1 MPQISIGKK
10 GPPGPPLKSGK
21 FVCPKYDKVFVQKCS
36 LKSHCLSRHAWSL
49 ETNAVASLEQIKDF
63 RRKQQQAV
71 ERRYQLALAKTT
83 AVESARRAENALSA
97 TVESLI
103 GTISSDSQEV
113 TVEPQDIEQDAEIR
127 KETPKSTDKSAI
139 TGWST
144 TPTPLSETT
153 NPCQRKKFEAKMP
166 PVAIKKYVAV
176 TGTHTDARSKEVQTD
191 TTA

>member
-21 FVCPKYDKVFVQKCS
+21 FVCPKCDKVFVQKCS

-49 ETNAVASLEQIKDF
+49 ETNAVASPEQIKDF
-63 RRKQQQAV
+63 KRKQQQAV

-83 AVESARRAENALSA
+83 AAVESARRADDAPSA

-103 GTISSDSQEV
+103 GTISSDSQEA

-127 KETPKSTDKSAI
+127 KETPKSTDKNAI

-153 NPCQRKKFEAKMP
+153 SQRN
-166 PVAIKKYVAV
+166 
-176 TGTHTDARSKEVQTD
+176 SKQSGLQLQSKNMSQ
-191 TTA
+191 